1 MSALGNRYSCI
12 KCAAKFYDL
21 GRSEAI
27 CPACGTDQASPE
39 ETASGDTS
47 SAKKHKTAAMKE

>member
-1 MSALGNRYSCI
+1 MLALGNRYSCI

-39 ETASGDTS
+39 EEEAGDTS
-47 SAKKHKTAAMKE
+47 SAKKHKTAAKEE